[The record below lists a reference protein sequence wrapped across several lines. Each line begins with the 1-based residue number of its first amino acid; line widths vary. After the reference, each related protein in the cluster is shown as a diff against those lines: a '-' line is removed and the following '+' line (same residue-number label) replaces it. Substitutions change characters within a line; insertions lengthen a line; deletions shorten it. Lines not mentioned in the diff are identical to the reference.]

1 MDYKKLFDDVTA
13 GNENALPAYIRLK
26 EYIKDVTQY
35 AEALKEQAANEF
47 FTTWSGKEQVIHG
60 ATVSRHQSG
69 SYAYDDNPDWVRVNN
84 QRKEIEDHMKAII
97 KDPSLA
103 TDEETGVITPAAKYT
118 PTKEGITISFKKQ

>member
-13 GNENALPAYIRLK
+13 GNEHALPAYIKLK

-35 AEALKEQAANEF
+35 AEAIKAQATEEF
-47 FTTWSGKEQVIHG
+47 FTKWMGKEQVISG

-84 QRKEIEDHMKAII
+84 QRKEIEDRMKAII

-103 TDEETGVITPAAKYT
+103 LDEETGVITPAAKYT
-118 PTKEGITISFKKQ
+118 PTKEGITISFKK